1 MKRRPP
7 ITNQHAYTA
16 CLSGQLPA
24 EALPTTDREQLI
36 RVLHRRGWTDVEI
49 AVHTSMTTYT
59 TARIRSRIRLS
70 PNHEKRGAA

>member
-24 EALPTTDREQLI
+24 ESLPTTDRERLI
-36 RVLHRRGWTDVEI
+36 QVLHGRGWTDVEI

-59 TARIRSRIRLS
+59 LARIRNRIGLTA
-70 PNHEKRGAA
+70 NVAQKGVA